1 MSKNKIYYSKK
12 KFYIFFL
19 ILLLLFLN
27 LNLFG
32 QQSDGQKQQESIIK
46 DINQGLE
53 NQKSTE
59 TKQNNNSIVSF
70 FIRTLIVLLI
80 LVIAYLLIKYRF
92 SKTIENKNSD
102 KYFNIL
108 LKQQISRNLSLGIL
122 EFFGS
127 YYIISIGTDIT
138 ILEKI
143 ENQEIID
150 SIKLEAGK
158 EQSKKTFFDYLGIS
172 TEKVE
177 KSKVIVK
184 FDELKEKMTK
194 LKKGKTE

>member
-1 MSKNKIYYSKK
+1 MNKNKIYYSKK

-19 ILLLLFLN
+19 IIFLLLLN

-32 QQSDGQKQQESIIK
+32 QQSDGQKQQESNINA
-46 DINQGLE
+46 INQSLE